1 MTIGTLALFRG
12 IAVGLLGT
20 KAVTDFPDTW
30 TDLATG
36 TIGTSNIPLVMIPFA
51 VLAVVFTL
59 LLHFSTFGRG
69 IYDIGLNSEAAHFT
83 GVNVERTK
91 FLLFVLSGAVSAF
104 AGIYFTLRFGSARGD
119 NATGLELQVIA
130 AVLLGGVSIFGG
142 RGRLHGVLAGVVL
155 IGVISSALRLE
166 GVTVNVTNIIIGLLL
181 VGSVISTSVLSW
193 ASTLRRSAPP
203 ASPEPAS
210 PTAPGTG
217 RRVRNQRKVEQMKS
231 HSRRTATFA
240 GIVLAAAMAL
250 TACGDDSDGDSGDG
264 GDGGSAGG
272 DLSITML
279 PKNLGNPYF
288 DTSTAGAEEAAG
300 ELDASLEEVGP
311 DTASPD
317 AQVSYIN
324 TVAQQGVSALIVSAN
339 DPEAICD
346 AIGEAQSA
354 GDQGGHLRRRHQP
367 RVPRPVRQPGDVA
380 RASPRSSSSSSPSR
394 SAARARSRSCRPA
407 PTRRTRTRGSR

>member
-20 KAVTDFPDTW
+20 KAVTGFPDTW

-51 VLAVVFTL
+51 ILAVVFTL

-69 IYDIGLNSEAAHFT
+69 IFDIGLNSEAAHFT

-119 NATGLELQVIA
+119 NAAGLELQVIA

-193 ASTLRRSAPP
+193 ASTFRRSAPP

-210 PTAPGTG
+210 P
-217 RRVRNQRKVEQMKS
+217 K
-231 HSRRTATFA
+231 H
-240 GIVLAAAMAL
+240 
-250 TACGDDSDGDSGDG
+250 
-264 GDGGSAGG
+264 
-272 DLSITML
+272 
-279 PKNLGNPYF
+279 
-288 DTSTAGAEEAAG
+288 
-300 ELDASLEEVGP
+300 
-311 DTASPD
+311 
-317 AQVSYIN
+317 
-324 TVAQQGVSALIVSAN
+324 
-339 DPEAICD
+339 
-346 AIGEAQSA
+346 
-354 GDQGGHLRRRHQP
+354 
-367 RVPRPVRQPGDVA
+367 
-380 RASPRSSSSSSPSR
+380 
-394 SAARARSRSCRPA
+394 PA
-407 PTRRTRTRGSR
+407 PAGV